1 MPKISLNSVVLQKS
15 FFEADLQALGKM
27 PDGAGEVACNFDI
40 ELAHQTDKAGKH
52 LNVLLGAKSRTEKGE
67 PSLLFEYHIVFAGSF
82 ALDEPM
88 AKNDLERLASI
99 NCPAILW
106 PFVRQHLA
114 DLTAKAGFS
123 PLLLPV
129 INFVTLSQAAG
140 SLKPAN
146 PPGTKTKKRKN
157 PPLQGNK

>member
-15 FFEADLQALGKM
+15 FFEADIQALGKT
-27 PDGAGEVACNFDI
+27 PDGDGEVACNFDI
-40 ELAHQTDKAGKH
+40 ELAHQIDKSKKH
-52 LNVLLGAKSRTEKGE
+52 LNVLLGAKSRTEQGE

-82 ALDEPM
+82 ALDEPL
-88 AKNDLERLASI
+88 AKDDLERLASI

-114 DLTAKAGFS
+114 DLTAKAGLS

-129 INFVTLSQAAG
+129 INFVTLGQSAKAP
-140 SLKPAN
+140 KPAR
-146 PPGTKTKKRKN
+146 KRVKKV
-157 PPLQGNK
+157 